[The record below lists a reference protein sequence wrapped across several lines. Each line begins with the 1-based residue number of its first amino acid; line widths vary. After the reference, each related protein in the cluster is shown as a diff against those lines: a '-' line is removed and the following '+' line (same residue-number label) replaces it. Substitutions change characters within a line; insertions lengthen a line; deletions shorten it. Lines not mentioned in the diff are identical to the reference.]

1 MAKLIVYGIDGEKKQ
16 EIEVN
21 EEVFCAP
28 IRKDLMH
35 QMLLYQLAR
44 KRQGNAATKTRSEV
58 SGGGRKPW
66 RQKGTGRARQGSI
79 RAPHWRSGG
88 IVFGPHP
95 RKYAFKLTRK
105 VRRMA
110 LKSAISCKFRENG
123 ILAVDRFEMAEIKTK
138 VFKAILEKLP
148 VGEKVL
154 VVIETRDM
162 VVEKSAANLPTV
174 KVILAGNLNIHDLL
188 KYKNVLMTEKAVRQV
203 EEVLSK

>member
-1 MAKLIVYGIDGEKKQ
+1 MAKLIVYGIEGEKKQ

-21 EEVFCAP
+21 DEVFCAP

-35 QMLLYQLAR
+35 QMLLYQLAGR
-44 KRQGNAATKTRSEV
+44 RQGNPATKTRGEV

-79 RAPHWRSGG
+79 RAPHWKKGG
-88 IVFGPHP
+88 VVFGPHP
-95 RKYAFKLTRK
+95 RSYSFTLTRK
-105 VRRMA
+105 VRRAA
-110 LKSAISCKFRENG
+110 LKSAISLKYKENG
-123 ILAVDRFEMAEIKTK
+123 TLAVERLEMPEIKTK
-138 VFKAILEKLP
+138 IFKGMLEKLP

-154 VVIETRDM
+154 VVLDTRDM
-162 VVEKSAANLPTV
+162 VIEKSAANLPKV
-174 KVILAGNLNIHDLL
+174 KVILAGNLNIHDLF

>member
-1 MAKLIVYGIDGEKKQ
+1 MAKLIVYGIEGEKKQ

-21 EEVFCAP
+21 DEVFCAP

-35 QMLLYQLAR
+35 QMLLYQLAGR
-44 KRQGNAATKTRSEV
+44 RQGNAATKTRGEV

-79 RAPHWRSGG
+79 RAPHWKKGG
-88 IVFGPHP
+88 VVFGPHP
-95 RKYAFKLTRK
+95 RSYSFTLTRK
-105 VRRMA
+105 VRRAA
-110 LKSAISCKFRENG
+110 LKSAISLKYKENG
-123 ILAVDRFEMAEIKTK
+123 ILAVERLEMPEIKTK
-138 VFKAILEKLP
+138 IFKGMLEKLP

-154 VVIETRDM
+154 VVLDTRDM
-162 VVEKSAANLPTV
+162 VIEKSAANLPKV
-174 KVILAGNLNIHDLL
+174 KVILAGNLNIHDLF